1 MAMRNNTMVTGVP
14 PGLTLPPPGLCL
26 PAPEQMPM
34 GTSGTTQYVHLGF
47 PSMNHM
53 PPWTG
58 QVMMGN
64 QLMYHTGDMLAYP
77 PSPLVSRQSSPSQ
90 SRSPSRSNSP
100 MGRGRTNANPR
111 TSSSQVTQPTS
122 NILTTS
128 STSGSNSQ
136 TSISGSNATNI
147 NNSNSS
153 NNSNNS
159 NSLPP
164 LPTLGAS
171 RSLPS
176 QQPPLLLSSRSVPL
190 SITSPSSS
198 FSRHNSIDSN
208 TPSATLIP
216 AAQPKQV
223 PPPPRL
229 RSSNSGDSLRETLG
243 KEMPNFKGN
252 LQNFSLDEVNDALLS
267 CHRNNWSIVY
277 EKVVSYQN
285 LNHYRY

>member
-1 MAMRNNTMVTGVP
+1 MVTGVP
-14 PGLTLPPPGLCL
+14 PGLSIPPPGLCL
-26 PAPEQMPM
+26 PATPEQIPM

-47 PSMNHM
+47 PSVNHL

-64 QLMYHTGDMLAYP
+64 QLMYHTGDILAYP

-100 MGRGRTNANPR
+100 MGRGRTNVNPR
-111 TSSSQVTQPTS
+111 TSSTQVTQSTS
-122 NILTTS
+122 NTMTTS
-128 STSGSNSQ
+128 STTGSNSQ
-136 TSISGSNATNI
+136 TSISGSTATN
-147 NNSNSS
+147 S
-153 NNSNNS
+153 NNSNN

-176 QQPPLLLSSRSVPL
+176 QQPPLLPSSRSVPL
-190 SITSPSSS
+190 SITSSSS
-198 FSRHNSIDSN
+198 CFSRHNSIDNN
-208 TPSATLIP
+208 TPSSTLIS
-216 AAQPKQV
+216 ASQQKQA

-229 RSSNSGDSLRETLG
+229 RSSNSGDSLRETMG

-252 LQNFSLDEVNDALLS
+252 LQNLSRDEVSEILFTSN
-267 CHRNNWSIVY
+267 HR
-277 EKVVSYQN
+277 
-285 LNHYRY
+285 

>member
-1 MAMRNNTMVTGVP
+1 MRNNTMVTGVP
-14 PGLTLPPPGLCL
+14 PGITIPPPGLCL
-26 PAPEQMPM
+26 PATPDQIPM
-34 GTSGTTQYVHLGF
+34 GTSGATQYVHLGF

-90 SRSPSRSNSP
+90 SQSPSRSNSP
-100 MGRGRTNANPR
+100 MGRSGRTNTNPR

-122 NILTTS
+122 NTLTTS
-128 STSGSNSQ
+128 STSSSNSQ
-136 TSISGSNATNI
+136 TSITGSGATNS
-147 NNSNSS
+147 NN
-153 NNSNNS
+153 NNSNN

-164 LPTLGAS
+164 LPVIGAN

-176 QQPPLLLSSRSVPL
+176 QQTPLLPSSRSVPL
-190 SITSPSSS
+190 SITSSSSS
-198 FSRHNSIDSN
+198 FSRHNNIDSN
-208 TPSATLIP
+208 TPSSTMIS
-216 AAQPKQV
+216 AQPKQV

-229 RSSNSGDSLRETLG
+229 RPSNSGDSLRENTVG

-252 LQNFSLDEVNDALLS
+252 LQNYSLNEVNNILLL
-267 CHRNNWSIVY
+267 IVCL
-277 EKVVSYQN
+277 K
-285 LNHYRY
+285 